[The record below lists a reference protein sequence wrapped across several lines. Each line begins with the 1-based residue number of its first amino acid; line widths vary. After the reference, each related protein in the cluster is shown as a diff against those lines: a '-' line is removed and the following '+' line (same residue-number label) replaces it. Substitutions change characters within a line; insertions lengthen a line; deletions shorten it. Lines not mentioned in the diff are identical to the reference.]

1 MTLLTRSFDVE
12 TDGRNVIG
20 LAYYYDR
27 ASKVTDDGRRF
38 YLEAFAKGA
47 ETKTLKQRAER
58 PLFKTHRRNEDPI
71 GITTF
76 EPIGE
81 GLLFRARMSK
91 TRDGDE
97 ALELVNDGAMR
108 SASVGFVSFQDLK
121 RTTIDGPVI
130 VRAEIG
136 IRELSL
142 VPTGF
147 GQHAGAEVLAVRSE
161 PEVEGTPRLDALRR
175 KLILLAPLTL
185 P

>member
-1 MTLLTRSFDVE
+1 MFTRSFDVQS
-12 TDGRNVIG
+12 DGRNVIG

-47 ETKTLKQRAER
+47 ETKTLKERSAR
-58 PLFKTHRRNEDPI
+58 PLFRTHRRNEDPI
-71 GITTF
+71 GVSTF
-76 EPIGE
+76 EPVAE
-81 GLLFRARMSK
+81 GLLFRARLSN
-91 TRDGDE
+91 TRSADE
-97 ALELVNDGAMR
+97 TLELVNDGAMT
-108 SASVGFVSFQDLK
+108 SASLGYLSFKDLK
-121 RTTIDGPVI
+121 RATADGPVI

-161 PEVEGTPRLDALRR
+161 PEAIEGTPRLDALRKR
-175 KLILLAPLTL
+175 LILLDPITV
-185 P
+185 